1 MPTGSLYIYPADLS
15 ASLARQNLKQKLN
28 MADVISPIV
37 RVCQLFLSNL
47 VYFVILSSIPL
58 NLWHNP
64 RAFRAICSGTEQL
77 R

>member
-1 MPTGSLYIYPADLS
+1 MLTGSITSIRLIYQL
-15 ASLARQNLKQKLN
+15 SLARQNLEQNLD

-47 VYFVILSSIPL
+47 VYFVILSSISL

-77 R
+77 E